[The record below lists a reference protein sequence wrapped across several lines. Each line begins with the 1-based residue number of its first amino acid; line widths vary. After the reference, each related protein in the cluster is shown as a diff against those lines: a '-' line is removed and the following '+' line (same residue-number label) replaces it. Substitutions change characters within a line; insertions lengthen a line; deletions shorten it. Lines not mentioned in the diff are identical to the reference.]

1 MWDAVLAGAR
11 WTSGIRQPR
20 QLCGP
25 RRSTQWSICYWTLL
39 WARTFGFVSFLKF
52 VCHSK
57 SLFHSK
63 DFKTYSKIEKQQLGD
78 LSNKEKH
85 YFSYIYINC
94 IWFFFSVHWN
104 QTTVHQTMTSS
115 VTEFWRRGVSVGGDC
130 WLPAMDTHTDQRY
143 ILPLWGQNWIIS
155 LQYYIENQS

>member
-1 MWDAVLAGAR
+1 MNIISFCRNLATAVQHCEVWYKGPELVLQTVWDEVLAGAR

-63 DFKTYSKIEKQQLGD
+63 DCKTYSKIEKQQLGD

-85 YFSYIYINC
+85 YFSYININC
-94 IWFFFSVHWN
+94 IWFFSQFIGIRR
-104 QTTVHQTMTSS
+104 QYIKR
-115 VTEFWRRGVSVGGDC
+115 WR
-130 WLPAMDTHTDQRY
+130 H
-143 ILPLWGQNWIIS
+143 PLQNS
-155 LQYYIENQS
+155 GEGE